1 MPTLFKRS
9 NGIYYI
15 VCADDCGKRKWV
27 STHERLKSQAVKK
40 LLNFGTSTKKPGPRK
55 SLQQFTTEFLS
66 FAHEFYSPGTV
77 GIYKKTL
84 GKFLNQVG
92 DLALQSITPRHVDL
106 FRENRLREVSRTT
119 VNIELRT
126 LRAAFYTAQRWKMME
141 ENPLEKV
148 ALCKI
153 EEKAPCFLSLAEFR
167 ELHSAVKEEWL
178 RDMMVLA
185 ALSGMRRGEILNL
198 KWQNVDLRNGLI
210 TIQSSVDFKTKG
222 GKKRVVPMNRG
233 LVEMFERRLR
243 QNGEELVFALEGRK
257 ISRWWVSRR
266 FKRYVLKLGLDDKLH
281 FHSLRHSFA
290 TWLVQ
295 DGASI
300 YEVQKLL
307 GHSSIKTTEIYSHL
321 VSEQLH
327 KTVNRIRVSLPPGP
341 AVSV

>member
-1 MPTLFKRS
+1 
-9 NGIYYI
+9 
-15 VCADDCGKRKWV
+15 
-27 STHERLKSQAVKK
+27 
-40 LLNFGTSTKKPGPRK
+40 
-55 SLQQFTTEFLS
+55 
-66 FAHEFYSPGTV
+66 
-77 GIYKKTL
+77 
-84 GKFLNQVG
+84 
-92 DLALQSITPRHVDL
+92 
-106 FRENRLREVSRTT
+106 

-126 LRAAFYTAQRWKMME
+126 LRAAFYTAQRWKMIE
-141 ENPLEKV
+141 ENPLRKV
-148 ALCKI
+148 ALCRI
-153 EEKAPCFLSLAEFR
+153 EEKAPCFLSLGEFR

-198 KWQNVDLRNGLI
+198 RWEQVDPRNGLI
-210 TIQSSVDFKTKG
+210 TVQSSADFKTKG
-222 GKKRVVPMNRG
+222 GKKRVIPMNKC

-243 QNGEELVFALEGRK
+243 QNGEEFVFAVEGRK
-257 ISRWWVSRR
+257 ISRWWVSRK

-321 VSEQLH
+321 VPDGLRR
-327 KTVNRIRVSLPPGP
+327 TVDRI
-341 AVSV
+341 SVELN